1 MNVLVQNLDSR
12 LYLAPKGGWVKL
24 DQRPLVFANAVE
36 AISFCIQRSFRMIRL
51 VNNAGS
57 HGETYLYPFGDDP
70 LVKAERKKL
79 RKLLAESRR
88 LKQQK
93 RSSWLAW
100 TCFKPKPKNA
110 AKACHLSAIP
120 WRTINSSAPAQFR
133 LLKA

>member
-24 DQRPLVFANAVE
+24 GQRPLVFANAVE

-93 RSSWLAW
+93 RVLMARMDMLQAEAKERRKGVP
-100 TCFKPKPKNA
+100 FKRRP
-110 AKACHLSAIP
+110 LSDD
-120 WRTINSSAPAQFR
+120 
-133 LLKA
+133 

>member
-12 LYLAPKGGWVKL
+12 LYLASKGGWVQL

-93 RSSWLAW
+93 RVLMARMDMLQAEAKERRRGVPFKRRPLA
-100 TCFKPKPKNA
+100 A
-110 AKACHLSAIP
+110 D
-120 WRTINSSAPAQFR
+120 
-133 LLKA
+133 

>member
-12 LYLAPKGGWVKL
+12 LYLASKGGWVKL

-70 LVKAERKKL
+70 LAKAERKNL
-79 RKLLAESRR
+79 RKFLAESRR

-93 RSSWLAW
+93 RVLMARMDMLQAEAKERRKGVPFKRRPLADD
-100 TCFKPKPKNA
+100 
-110 AKACHLSAIP
+110 
-120 WRTINSSAPAQFR
+120 
-133 LLKA
+133 

>member
-93 RSSWLAW
+93 RVLMARMDMLQAEAKERRKGVPFKRHPLADD
-100 TCFKPKPKNA
+100 
-110 AKACHLSAIP
+110 
-120 WRTINSSAPAQFR
+120 
-133 LLKA
+133 